1 MALESQEFEGVYLKT
16 KFSSAKA
23 SCSRVTSGHIDKLI
37 LDGLKLVSQRAG
49 S

>member
-16 KFSSAKA
+16 EFSSAKA
-23 SCSRVTSGHIDKLI
+23 SCSRVTSGHVEELI
-37 LDGLKLVSQRAG
+37 LDGLKPVSQRAG